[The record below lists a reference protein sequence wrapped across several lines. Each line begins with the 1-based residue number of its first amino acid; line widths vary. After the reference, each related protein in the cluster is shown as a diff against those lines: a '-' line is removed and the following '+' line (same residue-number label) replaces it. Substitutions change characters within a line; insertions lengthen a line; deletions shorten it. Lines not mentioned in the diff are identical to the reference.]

1 MLDSYRSIPVVALLG
16 LLLASCQTPVDPNA
30 EPASVSW
37 QRAVDLVNTHKVE
50 QVFQTHALL
59 VALVLKDG
67 TTVQTVE
74 PTIDDII
81 RVIRNCGQP
90 CTDIAVA
97 TE

>member
-1 MLDSYRSIPVVALLG
+1 MLDSYRSIPVVSLLG

-37 QRAVDLVNTHKVE
+37 QRAVELVNTHKVE

-67 TTVQTVE
+67 ATVQTVE
-74 PTIDDII
+74 PTIDEII
-81 RVIRNCGQP
+81 RVVRTCGPP
-90 CTDIAVA
+90 CADIAIA